1 MNEKLIANL
10 KFLSNLD
17 NCESSDDMQYA
28 LTKIYDL
35 LENNFPNILEDND

>member
-1 MNEKLIANL
+1 MNEQLIANL
-10 KFLSNLD
+10 KYLSNLD
-17 NCESSDDMQYA
+17 HCESAEDMQYA